1 MSENGNPG
9 SSLVQ
14 FSEAEL
20 FDAIRTL
27 SPKRNTTVATNI
39 GALGEAQLLH
49 FGIVAETELGEVFPD
64 IPRGIYSCQGGLESM
79 SHLMQQGIATLS
91 QEGKA
96 AYFNAKK
103 YCVFSWSSC

>member
-9 SSLVQ
+9 GSLVQ

-20 FDAIRTL
+20 FDAIKML

-39 GALGEAQLLH
+39 GALEEQLLH
-49 FGIVAETELGEVFPD
+49 FGIVAETELGEVLPD
-64 IPRGIYSCQGGLESM
+64 ISRGIYSCQGDLESIWR
-79 SHLMQQGIATLS
+79 LVQQGIATLS
-91 QEGKA
+91 QEDKV

-103 YCVFSWSSC
+103 SCVFSCRSC